1 MPGRPRGS
9 VCAGCDGAETQR
21 LTEQTRLNRS
31 SLALRDLF
39 EPPESAVLRHEIQC
53 DLFARR
59 SWEASGQASL
69 VLDQFGD
76 AGGAS
81 CCFVRLAPLEARSA
95 RLVVEGGYGLQ
106 SCPSGGWLLKPIE
119 PRRPTYWIPQFP
131 IFREFDAHGRMLA
144 EEPATLLGF
153 KPAVEESSM
162 EIAARGDATL
172 ECLVWCFPVGASGFV
187 DELERPLV
195 LEGQPTFMWASHTSC
210 CGPADVYAYLVHGQ
224 VYENR
229 FDSRRKRKICSE
241 LEAYALYVMLHGL
254 EAASG
259 KKLYGLLKRQILFSV
274 IARQAPDGGWQH
286 GEWTDFMESHY
297 RFHNAAMLLLET
309 ALEEA
314 PNSIV
319 ADALSKAA
327 SVLSKATDKT
337 DIGLWFF
344 HDSLEQSVEMTARSG
359 IRWVPS
365 RELGKSPATKM
376 ILNSHLDAIVTLDR
390 YREVTGDNRYS
401 EEVASALGAT
411 RKLLALR
418 PAEWLYRALYRAV
431 RLTLLPESEATRLPV
446 MLRAIKR
453 LTRDH
458 VIPRLHRVKRRF
470 PRMVMPGGLIERH
483 LSRLHFG
490 VNYHSVNV
498 MDLARLWRRFPRED
512 FGGVID
518 GAVKAVTET
527 TLQEYWVES
536 KQRQALGYWVEA
548 TYHLATLSPEPA
560 RRRHLAEAI
569 LSALDAGLGLP
580 PSLLGAHPEVVKPAQ
595 RFPCPSPR
603 DARLRVA
610 NLSCGDRAEILVV
623 NPTNAAVEL
632 AWERNPDIGLI
643 WVSADDRPIG
653 AGSSPLSVPPR
664 GWLWARAG

>member
-1 MPGRPRGS
+1 M
-9 VCAGCDGAETQR
+9 
-21 LTEQTRLNRS
+21 
-31 SLALRDLF
+31 F
-39 EPPESAVLRHEIQC
+39 EPPESAVLRHEIQS
-53 DLFARR
+53 DLFARS
-59 SWEASGQASL
+59 SWEVSGHASL

-76 AGGAS
+76 ASDAS
-81 CCFVRLAPLEARSA
+81 CCFVRLAPREATIA
-95 RLVVEGGYGLQ
+95 RLVVEGGYGLE

-119 PRRPTYWIPQFP
+119 PRRPTYWIPRFP
-131 IFREFDAHGRMLA
+131 IFRKFDAHGRMLA
-144 EEPATLLGF
+144 EEPAALLGF
-153 KPAVEESSM
+153 KPALEESSI

-172 ECLVWCFPVGASGFV
+172 ESAVWCFPAGASGLI
-187 DELERPLV
+187 DELERMLV
-195 LEGQPTFMWASHTSC
+195 LEGQPIFMWASHTSF
-210 CGPADVYAYLVHGQ
+210 CGPADLYAYLVHGQ

-229 FDSRRKRKICSE
+229 FDPRRQRKICSE
-241 LEAYALYVMLHGL
+241 LEAYALYVALHGL
-254 EAASG
+254 EAATG
-259 KKLYGLLKRQILFSV
+259 KRLYGLLKRQILFSV
-274 IARQAPDGGWQH
+274 VARQAPDGGWQH

-309 ALEEA
+309 AFEEA

-319 ADALSKAA
+319 GDALSKAA
-327 SVLSKATDKT
+327 SVLSRSTDKT

-344 HDSLEQSVEMTARSG
+344 HDSLEKSVEMTAKSG

-401 EEVASALGAT
+401 EQVASALSAT

-418 PAEWLYRALYRAV
+418 PAEWLYRPLYKAI
-431 RLTLLPESEATRLPV
+431 RLTLLPEREARQLPV
-446 MLRAIKR
+446 MLRALKR
-453 LTRDH
+453 LTRDY
-458 VIPRLHRVKRRF
+458 VIPQLHRVKRRF
-470 PRMVMPGGLIERH
+470 PRIVMPGGLIERH

-490 VNYHSVNV
+490 VNYHSVNI

-518 GAVKAVTET
+518 RAVKAVTET

-536 KQRQALGYWVEA
+536 KQRQALGYWVDA
-548 TYHLATLSPEPA
+548 LYHLATLNPELSY
-560 RRRHLAEAI
+560 RRHLAEAI

-580 PSLLGAHPEVVKPAQ
+580 PSLLGAHPEAVKPAQ

-603 DARLRVA
+603 DARIRVA
-610 NLSCGDRAEILVV
+610 SLSCGGRLEILAV
-623 NPTNAAVEL
+623 NPTNAAIEL
-632 AWERNPDIGLI
+632 AWEGNPDIALT

-653 AGSSPLSVPPR
+653 TGSSPLSVPPR
-664 GWLWARAG
+664 GWLLGRAGRSS